1 MNPLLSI
8 CLRSS
13 TEHNRVKSSTNVNH
27 GNDKTETQN
36 LMIPCEK

>member
-27 GNDKTETQN
+27 GNDEIETKN